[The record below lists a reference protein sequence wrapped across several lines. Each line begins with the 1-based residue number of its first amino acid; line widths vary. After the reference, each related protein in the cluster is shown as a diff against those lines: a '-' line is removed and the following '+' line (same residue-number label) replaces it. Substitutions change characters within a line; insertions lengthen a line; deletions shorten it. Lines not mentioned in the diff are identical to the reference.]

1 MSISH
6 RKEAIVP
13 LIVEYRNGQKEAI
26 RGETLRD
33 YELINSHGK
42 ILAITVPEGRN
53 KIIYREDVRAVEELP
68 LAAWNKMI
76 EDENKAREEKAAKE
90 KADVDAKAEA
100 GKKAEADRQ
109 AAIEARKFKNK
120 IKRLFRRN
128 P

>member
-1 MSISH
+1 M
-6 RKEAIVP
+6 P

-90 KADVDAKAEA
+90 KADADAKAEA
-100 GKKAEADRQ
+100 DKKAEARAETDRQ